1 MPTIKLGSDNF
12 DEMVD
17 VEGICLIDC
26 WASWCQ
32 GCGEFAPVFKGASER
47 HSSHTFATLDTGSE
61 PDLTAKL
68 RVKHIPTLVLFRD
81 GILLFRQPGYV
92 PAEGLDDIV
101 EKAQRLDM
109 DFVRAEMEKEEST
122 PNV

>member
-1 MPTIKLGSDNF
+1 MSTIRLGSDNF
-12 DEMVD
+12 DEIVD

-32 GCGEFAPVFKGASER
+32 GCKEFAPVFKAASER
-47 HSSHTFATLDTGSE
+47 HPSHTFATLDTGSQT
-61 PDLTAKL
+61 DLTTRL
-68 RVKHIPTLVLFRD
+68 RVKNIPTLVLFRD

-101 EKAQRLDM
+101 EKAQGLDM
-109 DFVRAEMEKEEST
+109 DFVRAEMEKEESSQQ
-122 PNV
+122 V